1 MSTLEVNTVKP
12 ISGSSTITL
21 GESGDTIA
29 LASGA
34 SQTLAVN
41 TPSFLAYVSSAQ
53 TISGATQTVLA
64 CNTELYDT
72 GSCYD
77 TSTYKFTP
85 NGAGKYMLMA
95 KWRQE
100 VQGVS
105 NFQIRIEKNEQGTSS
120 YTFPN
125 VIFQNDRPFNYDQT
139 YTGGILEANGS
150 TDNFRVRVYSD
161 SGGDI
166 SASFGTYFAGYKLI
180 GA

>member
-1 MSTLEVNTVKP
+1 MGTIFVDNLEP
-12 ISGSSTITL
+12 QSGTSLTL
-21 GESGDTIA
+21 GASGDTIG

-41 TPSFLAYVSSAQ
+41 TPSFLAYVSTGQ
-53 TISGATQTVLA
+53 TISGATQTVVA
-64 CNTELYDT
+64 FNTELYDT
-72 GSCYD
+72 GGCYD

-85 NGAGKYMLMA
+85 NVAGKYMLMA

-120 YTFPN
+120 YTYPN

>member
-64 CNTELYDT
+64 CNAELYDT
-72 GSCYD
+72 GGCYD

-85 NGAGKYMLMA
+85 NVAGKYMLMA

-150 TDNFRVRVYSD
+150 SDNFRVRVYSD

>member
-1 MSTLEVNTVKP
+1 MDVLSRTKTDEAQQIGQILSDSSLPGSRSPSSAPSPEAAHENVSLWAD
-12 ISGSSTITL
+12 ISGVKLRSN
-21 GESGDTIA
+21 D
-29 LASGA
+29 
-34 SQTLAVN
+34 
-41 TPSFLAYVSSAQ
+41 Y
-53 TISGATQTVLA
+53 
-64 CNTELYDT
+64 YR
-72 GSCYD
+72 
-77 TSTYKFTP
+77 FTP
-85 NGAGKYMLMA
+85 NVAGKYMLMA

-120 YTFPN
+120 YTYPN

-150 TDNFRVRVYSD
+150 TDNFRVRVYSA
-161 SGGDI
+161 SGRDI

>member
-1 MSTLEVNTVKP
+1 MFSSYQVNQIVTLE
-12 ISGSSTITL
+12 
-21 GESGDTIA
+21 A
-29 LASGA
+29 
-34 SQTLAVN
+34 
-41 TPSFLAYVSSAQ
+41 
-53 TISGATQTVLA
+53 
-64 CNTELYDT
+64 
-72 GSCYD
+72 
-77 TSTYKFTP
+77 STYKFTP
-85 NGAGKYMLMA
+85 NVAGKYMLMA

-120 YTFPN
+120 YTYPN